1 MQCVSCHKVMSVRLF
16 SLQLYVSHSHHHLSK
31 YVQPLI
37 LYFSVCLSTC
47 YGHLSI
53 FLSFLVSMSYNFFG
67 TNLIP
72 KIQNGLFSPNRYK
85 NAIFQ
90 AKIYCKIINCFYK
103 WPIFW
108 LMIGQKK
115 RFSRF
120 RPKKFCN
127 IVQTDNPRLNPAE
140 VDEFSMQSF
149 KKFVGTSFN
158 TCRDDQV

>member
-1 MQCVSCHKVMSVRLF
+1 MQCVSCHKVIECKAILAAIVCLALSSSPVEIRLASHFILFRLSVYLLWSSF
-16 SLQLYVSHSHHHLSK
+16 
-31 YVQPLI
+31 
-37 LYFSVCLSTC
+37 YFSFFPGVNVIQL
-47 YGHLSI
+47 
-53 FLSFLVSMSYNFFG
+53 FG

-127 IVQTDNPRLNPAE
+127 IVLTDNPRLNPAE
-140 VDEFSMQSF
+140 VDEVFYVEF
-149 KKFVGTSFN
+149 
-158 TCRDDQV
+158 